1 MIIRSDRT
9 WPSGLLVQGG
19 GDTSAAG
26 RSAELKSAK
35 VEW

>member
-1 MIIRSDRT
+1 V
-9 WPSGLLVQGG
+9 LAQGG